1 MRCGPR
7 GPETFP
13 AIERHWPEDGT
24 SPPIRSA
31 LSRFPSVEAGR
42 ARANR
47 RRPLGSEP
55 LLDDRVVKRLAPL
68 RFRAAHAAHVQ
79 LGLQVDRL
87 HPIGDGT

>member
-1 MRCGPR
+1 MEHHR
-7 GPETFP
+7 
-13 AIERHWPEDGT
+13 
-24 SPPIRSA
+24 RSA

-55 LLDDRVVKRLAPL
+55 LPDDRVVKRLAPL
-68 RFRAAHAAHVQ
+68 RFRVAHAAHVQ

-87 HPIGDGT
+87 HPIGDGTCDEGDNRMWGLSVT